1 MAAEDSDDGG
11 PVVGRTGARFG
22 GASRRRRHPRD
33 GAPPDSGPPDP
44 GMSDPLLSG
53 AAPTEP
59 VPVVPADA
67 GSAEADAAA
76 GRGAVLDLGVAEA
89 GITVRPYV
97 LTGGRTRPP
106 VELGL
111 ETLVSTRPGTD
122 PAAAASPAH
131 RAVLDCCDVA
141 RSVAEVAATT
151 RVPLGVARVLIGDLA
166 ALDLVSVHGG
176 ARDRPDQDLMARV
189 LDGLR
194 RL

>member
-22 GASRRRRHPRD
+22 GASRRRRHTRD

-67 GSAEADAAA
+67 EADASA

-151 RVPLGVARVLIGDLA
+151 QVPLGVARVLIGDLA